1 MNFSTTLKLSL
12 FSAPANLLNS
22 KTTPPPPAPNTA
34 YSLFSYPLLRMV
46 ASPKI
51 GSIDSSARSHVLVI
65 EFQNQICKSSS
76 KRKDELNGQK

>member
-1 MNFSTTLKLSL
+1 MNFGTMPIAAYSRSRQLVEIQSL
-12 FSAPANLLNS
+12 LASA
-22 KTTPPPPAPNTA
+22 APNTA

-51 GSIDSSARSHVLVI
+51 RFSYLSARSQILVV
-65 EFQNQICKSSS
+65 EYQNQICKSSS